1 MGGYR
6 SAVRPG
12 TDNRQHKKQFPNK
25 QMILFEIRGF
35 HTRRAKAKRN
45 GKMTHRPRGAAIRI
59 RLTRKTGY
67 TSRNHI
73 YNHNHNQNHKSVVAA
88 SVLSRK
94 SSQPIR
100 QNPQR

>member
-1 MGGYR
+1 
-6 SAVRPG
+6 
-12 TDNRQHKKQFPNK
+12 
-25 QMILFEIRGF
+25 
-35 HTRRAKAKRN
+35 
-45 GKMTHRPRGAAIRI
+45 
-59 RLTRKTGY
+59 LTRKTGY